1 MSKNR
6 RQDFAYGALLLSL
19 SGFLVKLI
27 GAVFR
32 IPLTNLVGTQAMSF
46 YSSSY
51 SIYIFLLSL
60 ATSGLPT
67 GIAAMISRSLALGK
81 HKDIPRIIKIAA
93 SIFVTFGGI
102 LSVLGFIFAPQIAV
116 IMNSKEAYYAVVA
129 IMPAIF
135 NIAVVSVFK
144 GFFQGYNNMAPT
156 AISNLVEAVVK
167 LLAGYG
173 IAYWM
178 AHNGYPMEQV
188 VGGAIFGVTISTFAA
203 MIFMTLRF
211 VFRDKSYK
219 VNVQEFIND
228 VGTPK
233 RELVRSFLIIS
244 LPIMV
249 SSVSANLMGAI
260 DAFTVMNRLKSFMP
274 VEEAQ
279 MLWGTY
285 GNMVLTLFNLP
296 SFLIVC
302 ISMSLI
308 PTISGAY
315 ARKNDALV
323 QRTIHRAYTYSSI
336 LAFACAFGLSGVA
349 NRALQLFFPG
359 ERNAVAVEAATP
371 LLEILSFA
379 LVCVGLSNI
388 TGAILQAVGKSYL
401 PVISVTVGACI
412 KTLMTWI
419 LVSIPELNIYGAPM
433 ATNIA
438 YPVMI
443 ILNFIFIKKH
453 IGGTPNIMAVFLKP
467 LVAGAA
473 CYVSVK
479 LFTFFFE
486 QVLPPRIALF
496 PSIICAGVI
505 YLSIICLFRLVSFD
519 EIKGIFLKNK
529 QGS

>member
-1 MSKNR
+1 MSKSR
-6 RQDFAYGALLLSL
+6 RRDFAYGAVILSL

-32 IPLTNLVGTQAMSF
+32 IPLTNLVGTQAMSY

-67 GIAAMISRSLALGK
+67 GIASMISKSLALGK
-81 HKDIPRIIKIAA
+81 HKDVPRIVKIAA
-93 SIFVTFGGI
+93 SIFVTLGGL
-102 LSVLGFIFAPQIAV
+102 LSIFGFIFAPQIAE
-116 IMNSKEAYYAVVA
+116 IMNSSAAYYAVAA

-135 NIAVVSVFK
+135 NIAIVSVFK

-156 AISNLVEAVVK
+156 AISNLVEAIVK
-167 LLAGYG
+167 LCAGYG
-173 IAYWM
+173 IAYYM
-178 AHNGYPMEQV
+178 YNHGYPLEQV
-188 VGGAIFGVTISTFAA
+188 VGGAIFGVTLSTFAA
-203 MIFMTLRF
+203 MVFMTLRY

-219 VNVQEFIND
+219 VKVSDFIND

-233 RELVRSFLIIS
+233 KDLIKEFLIIS

-249 SSVSANLMGAI
+249 SSISANLMGAI
-260 DAFTVMNRLKSFMP
+260 DAFTVMNRLKNIMP
-274 VEEAQ
+274 LEEAQ
-279 MLWGTY
+279 SLWGSY

-302 ISMSLI
+302 IGMSLI

-315 ARKNDALV
+315 AVKDSALV
-323 QRTIHRAYTYSSI
+323 QSTINRSYTYSSI
-336 LAFACAFGLSGVA
+336 LAFGCAFGLCGVA
-349 NRALQLFFPG
+349 NRALLLFFPG
-359 ERNAVAVEAATP
+359 EKNAAAVEAATP
-371 LLEILSFA
+371 LLEILCFA

-419 LVSIPELNIYGAPM
+419 LVSIPELNIYGAPI

-438 YPVMI
+438 YPVMV

-453 IGGTPNIMAVFLKP
+453 IGGSPNIIAVFLKP
-467 LVAGAA
+467 LVAGIVCFGATK
-473 CYVSVK
+473 VFSW
-479 LFTFFFE
+479 LFE
-486 QVLPPRIALF
+486 MILPPRIALF
-496 PSIICAGVI
+496 PTILCAGTI
-505 YLSIICLFRLVSFD
+505 YLIIIFTFKLVGFN

-529 QGS
+529 

>member
-1 MSKNR
+1 MSKSR
-6 RQDFAYGALLLSL
+6 RQDFAYGAILLSL

-67 GIAAMISRSLALGK
+67 GIAAMISKSLALGK

-93 SIFVTFGGI
+93 SIFVTLGGV
-102 LSVLGFIFAPQIAV
+102 LSVLGFIFAPQIAE
-116 IMNSKEAYYAVVA
+116 IMNSKEAYYAVAA

-156 AISNLVEAVVK
+156 AISNLVEAAVK
-167 LLAGYG
+167 LCAGYG
-173 IAYWM
+173 IAYYM
-178 AHNGYPMEQV
+178 YNYGYPLEQV
-188 VGGAIFGVTISTFAA
+188 VGGAIFGVTLSTYAA
-203 MIFMTLRF
+203 MIFMTLRY

-219 VNVQEFIND
+219 VNVSDFIND

-233 RELVRSFLIIS
+233 KELVRTFLIIS

-249 SSVSANLMGAI
+249 SSISANLMGAI

-274 VEEAQ
+274 LEEAQ
-279 MLWGTY
+279 MLWGSY

-296 SFLIVC
+296 SFFIVS
-302 ISMSLI
+302 IGMSLI

-315 ARKNDALV
+315 AKKNDELV

-336 LAFACAFGLSGVA
+336 IAFGCAFGLCGIA
-349 NRALQLFFPG
+349 NRALLLFFPG
-359 ERNAVAVEAATP
+359 ANNAESVEAATP
-371 LLEILSFA
+371 LLEILCFA

-388 TGAILQAVGKSYL
+388 TGSILQAIGKSYL

-419 LVSIPELNIYGAPM
+419 LVSIPELNIYGAPI

-438 YPVMI
+438 YPVMVI
-443 ILNFIFIKKH
+443 MNFIFIKKH
-453 IGGTPNIMAVFLKP
+453 IGGKPNIIAVFLKP
-467 LVAGAA
+467 LIAGVSCFVA
-473 CYVSVK
+473 VK
-479 LFTFFFE
+479 LFMYLFE
-486 QVLPPRIALF
+486 LFLPPRIALF
-496 PSIICAGVI
+496 PTIICAGAI
-505 YLSIICLFRLVSFD
+505 YLLVISMCKLVSFN

>member
-6 RQDFAYGALLLSL
+6 RQDFAYGALLLSI

-67 GIAAMISRSLALGK
+67 GIAAMISKSLALGK
-81 HKDIPRIIKIAA
+81 NKDITRIIKIAA
-93 SIFVTFGGI
+93 SIFVTLGGV
-102 LSVLGFIFAPQIAV
+102 LSVVGFIFAPQIAE
-116 IMNSKEAYYAVVA
+116 IMNSKEAYYAVAA

-156 AISNLVEAVVK
+156 AISNLVEAIVK
-167 LLAGYG
+167 LCAGYG
-173 IAYWM
+173 IAYYM
-178 AHNGYPMEQV
+178 FRNGYPMEQV
-188 VGGAIFGVTISTFAA
+188 VGGAIFGVTLSTFAA

-211 VFRDKSYK
+211 VFRDKSYRVK
-219 VNVQEFIND
+219 VSDFIKD
-228 VGTPK
+228 IGTPK
-233 RELVRSFLIIS
+233 KTLVRDFLVIS

-249 SSVSANLMGAI
+249 SSISANLMGAV
-260 DAFTVMNRLKSFMP
+260 DAFTVMNRLKGFMS
-274 VEEAQ
+274 VENAQ
-279 MLWGTY
+279 MLWGSY

-315 ARKNDALV
+315 AKKDSALV
-323 QRTIHRAYTYSSI
+323 AKTINRAYTYSSI
-336 LAFACAFGLSGVA
+336 LAFGCAFGLSGAA
-349 NRALQLFFPG
+349 NRALLLFFPG
-359 ERNAVAVEAATP
+359 PNNAASVEAATP

-388 TGAILQAVGKSYL
+388 TASILQAVGKSYL

-419 LVSIPELNIYGAPM
+419 LVSIPELNIYGAPI

-438 YPVMI
+438 YPVMVVM
-443 ILNFIFIKKH
+443 NFIFIKKH
-453 IGGTPNIMAVFLKP
+453 IGGKPNIMSVFLKP
-467 LVAGAA
+467 LVGGIA
-473 CYVSVK
+473 CFVSIK
-479 LFTFFFE
+479 LFIWAFE
-486 QVLPPRIALF
+486 LFLPPRIALF

-505 YLSIICLFRLVSFD
+505 YLTIIFMFKLVGFN
-519 EIKGIFLKNK
+519 EIKSIFLKNK
-529 QGS
+529 QSS